1 MEFLPENYTP
11 PQQGGHYLK
20 LQQGVTVLRILSR
33 PIVGWEMWH
42 NGHPKRYPSDQK
54 PEATEESIPKE
65 FWSMIVWNKEAA
77 KVQIWHVT
85 QNSVKKQ
92 LMALVQDP
100 DWGSPHQYDIKVTR
114 AGQQLKTT
122 YDVTPT
128 PKSALSEDV
137 KTAFKESG
145 IWLDALYTND
155 DPFAEWT
162 HVTSILGGEE
172 SSESI
177 SKAQYEEIVGLIG
190 DDKEYLQ
197 RVEDGLKKTY
207 ETGLKS
213 LPVKHYQT
221 VLRQVQAW
229 ASERVKKELDDA
241 LPF

>member
-1 MEFLPENYTP
+1 M
-11 PQQGGHYLK
+11 
-20 LQQGVTVLRILSR
+20 
-33 PIVGWEMWH
+33 
-42 NGHPKRYPSDQK
+42 
-54 PEATEESIPKE
+54 
-65 FWSMIVWNKEAA
+65 
-77 KVQIWHVT
+77 
-85 QNSVKKQ
+85 
-92 LMALVQDP
+92 
-100 DWGSPHQYDIKVTR
+100 
-114 AGQQLKTT
+114 
-122 YDVTPT
+122 
-128 PKSALSEDV
+128 
-137 KTAFKESG
+137 
-145 IWLDALYTND
+145 YTND

-172 SSESI
+172 SPDSI